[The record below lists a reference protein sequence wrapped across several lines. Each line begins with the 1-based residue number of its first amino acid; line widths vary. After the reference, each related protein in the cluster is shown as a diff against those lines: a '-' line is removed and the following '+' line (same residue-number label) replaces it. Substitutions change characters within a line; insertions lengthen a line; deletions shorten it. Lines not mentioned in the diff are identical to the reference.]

1 MAAIYKATHGIMSR
15 TNGDVG
21 IGHQQP
27 AVWAGFTLLTVAWP
41 EGLEPPT
48 HVLEGHCSIQMSY
61 GQIVYRQGERG
72 LQALGTVQI
81 NRALR

>member
-1 MAAIYKATHGIMSR
+1 
-15 TNGDVG
+15 
-21 IGHQQP
+21 
-27 AVWAGFTLLTVAWP
+27 
-41 EGLEPPT
+41 
-48 HVLEGHCSIQMSY
+48 MSY